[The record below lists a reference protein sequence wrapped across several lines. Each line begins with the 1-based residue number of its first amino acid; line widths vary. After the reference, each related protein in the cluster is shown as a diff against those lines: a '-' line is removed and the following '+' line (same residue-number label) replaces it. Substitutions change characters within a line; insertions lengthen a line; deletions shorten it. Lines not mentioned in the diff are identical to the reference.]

1 MVTLAEEDQ
10 PMLKRN
16 VRIAWR
22 LTWRVGL
29 VVLIAVPVSLLS
41 TPNRVDAAGG
51 GLLSDVIPFAG
62 ILAGWRGRN
71 RIYRTANA
79 YMAEKREYYDRLRA
93 KAQEQLEARQI
104 GGLRDS
110 QVAAYVKVV
119 ALIEGERQ
127 AMIDFSES
135 EKRAARDAFIE
146 QIEQAIVNRILGS
159 NAATRVLGALAK
171 GVRSS
176 QDLIDRALDELS
188 GGGSGALADVQRVR
202 RIASRMTI
210 AGQLIGGN
218 AGRGIRNAGAR
229 IVAAI
234 DRPTGE
240 IQAGLEQ
247 VRGELGE
254 LGAAVSDLQAR
265 GVTPTA
271 SQVTREVAVK
281 VVTGEEVDPAVEAII
296 SLLAGKAGREGGT
309 FRGRA
314 RSALIGNFVARCA
327 AIGKRYREA
336 VARLEGEA
344 AGDAMSD
351 EQSISICNAIDL
363 DELAEEAQATSQAA
377 MLTETPDTE
386 LSSPEVSLEDL
397 CTLLPIDE
405 DLVTDASPTS
415 CVATIDPLVGCSGC
429 NSRMSIT
436 QLGSPEEAQQ
446 GALSGS
452 CGNPKFS
459 ARGDSP
465 LGDAGITCIDISGEA
480 YREGVAQSY
489 YYIIFSYGPYV
500 ASISSTFPGQEAL
513 VLELGQGIIERIDL
527 LPPAPEGQ

>member
-1 MVTLAEEDQ
+1 MMNAHNC
-10 PMLKRN
+10 KRSPWSFS
-16 VRIAWR
+16 WR
-22 LTWRVGL
+22 LVL
-29 VVLIAVPVSLLS
+29 VVLVAMPFSLLS
-41 TPNRVDAAGG
+41 TPNRVEAAGG
-51 GLLSDVIPFAG
+51 VSAVIPFAG
-62 ILAGWRGRN
+62 VLAGWRGRN

-79 YMAEKREYYDRLRA
+79 YMEEKREYYDRLRA
-93 KAQEQLEARQI
+93 KAKEQLEARQI

-119 ALIEGERQ
+119 GLIEGERQ
-127 AMIDFSES
+127 AMIDYAES
-135 EKRAARDAFIE
+135 EKRAARAAFIE
-146 QIEQAIVNRILGS
+146 QVERAIVNRMLGS
-159 NAATRVLGALAK
+159 TAVTRVLGALAK

-176 QDLIDRALDELS
+176 QDLIDGVLEELS
-188 GGGSGALADVQRVR
+188 GGGSGALADVQRAR
-202 RIASRMTI
+202 RIGSRMTI

-218 AGRGIRNAGAR
+218 VGRGIRNAGAR

-265 GVTPTA
+265 GVTLTA

-281 VVTGEEVDPAVEAII
+281 VVTGEQVDPAVEAIV

-344 AGDAMSD
+344 AGAEMSD

-363 DELAEEAQATSQAA
+363 DQLAEEVQATSQAA
-377 MLTETPDTE
+377 MLT
-386 LSSPEVSLEDL
+386 
-397 CTLLPIDE
+397 
-405 DLVTDASPTS
+405 
-415 CVATIDPLVGCSGC
+415 AT
-429 NSRMSIT
+429 
-436 QLGSPEEAQQ
+436 PEE
-446 GALSGS
+446 
-452 CGNPKFS
+452 
-459 ARGDSP
+459 
-465 LGDAGITCIDISGEA
+465 LGDNDMRLTSLVVDPGWCFPKDEHGDTHHCLYSMTWEIEYRTTFPPARIICYLNQVDIYSGVNKYGTTLEESGVWTHTLNSAGFYTSLGEHTETLSCEL
-480 YREGVAQSY
+480 REGD
-489 YYIIFSYGPYV
+489 FETGNLH
-500 ASISSTFPGQEAL
+500 ASFEMPVTISLATGEG
-513 VLELGQGIIERIDL
+513 E
-527 LPPAPEGQ
+527 PPW